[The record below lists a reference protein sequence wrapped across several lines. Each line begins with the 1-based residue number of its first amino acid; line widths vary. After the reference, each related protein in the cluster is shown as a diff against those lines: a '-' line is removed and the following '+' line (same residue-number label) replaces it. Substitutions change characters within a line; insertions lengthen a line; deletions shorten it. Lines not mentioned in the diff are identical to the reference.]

1 MYRKMQKPYMRYT
14 IEEVIRY
21 CEIRHA
27 EQCADCVLTDLYGRC
42 LVYEPY
48 RWRYKE
54 YYGEQNKGC

>member
-21 CEIRHA
+21 CEMRHA

-54 YYGEQNKGC
+54 YYGE